1 MSKKY
6 NDLINKIVAKGR
18 SGNFLVDK
26 VSDEFSS
33 DEEHN
38 DIIKHL
44 NIIKGNR
51 NELKSKC
58 NLLKKELQNLE
69 DALSCYSNIKMQ
81 VSNSVYSLNN
91 SLDINLNNENGTE
104 PNPLFYSVDG
114 FNDVGIGQ
122 YPENFEE
129 LANVVNKQVI
139 VSGCCCMGRR
149 EIDYKNIREYQ
160 GKNRV
165 SGGIWR
171 FLGCDNVCTCNS
183 TRECAACSRIDFD
196 DVCLIS

>member
-1 MSKKY
+1 MSNKY
-6 NDLINKIVAKGR
+6 NDLIDKIVAKEDAT
-18 SGNFLVDK
+18 NFLIDSRSLNVE
-26 VSDEFSS
+26 EFSS
-33 DEEHN
+33 DDEHN

-58 NLLKKELQNLE
+58 NLLKKELKNLE
-69 DALSCYSNIKMQ
+69 DALSAYSNIKMQ
-81 VSNSVYSLNN
+81 VSNTVYSLNN
-91 SLDINLNNENGTE
+91 SVDGNVSRN
-104 PNPLFYSVDG
+104 NPLFYSVDG

-122 YPENFEE
+122 YPELMEE
-129 LANVVNKQVI
+129 FTNVVNKQVV
-139 VSGCCCMGRR
+139 VSGCCCMGQR

-165 SGGIWR
+165 SGGIWS
-171 FLGCDNVCTCNS
+171 FLGCDNVCDCNS
-183 TRECAACSRIDFD
+183 KDCAACNRIDFD

>member
-1 MSKKY
+1 M
-6 NDLINKIVAKGR
+6 G
-18 SGNFLVDK
+18 
-26 VSDEFSS
+26 
-33 DEEHN
+33 
-38 DIIKHL
+38 
-44 NIIKGNR
+44 
-51 NELKSKC
+51 
-58 NLLKKELQNLE
+58 

-165 SGGIWR
+165 S
-171 FLGCDNVCTCNS
+171 
-183 TRECAACSRIDFD
+183 
-196 DVCLIS
+196 